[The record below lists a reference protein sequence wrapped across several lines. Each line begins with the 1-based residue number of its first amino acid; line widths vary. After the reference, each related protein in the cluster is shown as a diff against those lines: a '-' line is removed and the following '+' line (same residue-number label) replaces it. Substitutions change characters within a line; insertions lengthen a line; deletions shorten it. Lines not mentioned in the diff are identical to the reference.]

1 MLSTTVVASAQL
13 DARPSTV
20 LGWVF
25 AGTFHTNVGLTAVFG
40 CVAKLLTTMALNN
53 IVTLAERLNKYSH
66 MA

>member
-1 MLSTTVVASAQL
+1 MLAATVVASAQL
-13 DARPSTV
+13 DAWPGTV

-40 CVAKLLTTMALNN
+40 CVAKLLTTMALDNS
-53 IVTLAERLNKYSH
+53 VTLAERLNNYSH